1 MATNF
6 EKIVSDKIKNGGKET
21 SAQLLT
27 AANSQIDIQIALL
40 GAEKIKA
47 QNKLNA
53 AKREVQ
59 NATYATEIGDDYLYN
74 ISEAFESQAA
84 AEDEVADVEANVA
97 RYNALK
103 TEINAN

>member
-47 QNKLNA
+47 QN
-53 AKREVQ
+53 
-59 NATYATEIGDDYLYN
+59 
-74 ISEAFESQAA
+74 
-84 AEDEVADVEANVA
+84 
-97 RYNALK
+97 
-103 TEINAN
+103 